1 MLRAAGSPENRE
13 RGLAVIERNARAQAK
28 LIEDVLDISRIIS
41 GKLSL
46 SLGPTGLAEVIT
58 ASVETV
64 TPAAQAKDIEIVA
77 HLPTQPLTFTA
88 DTQRIQQIIWN
99 LLSNAVKFTP
109 KSGKVTVRAAREGSE
124 VTVEVTDTGEG
135 IPANA
140 LPYVFDPFQQ
150 ADTTT
155 TRRHGGLGL
164 GLAIA
169 KQLVVAHGGVIA
181 AHSAGVGKGSTFVVR
196 LPARGAVIPVSA
208 PQGIASETP
217 TAESSLTRE
226 SLEGLRLLVV
236 DDEED
241 ALALVSR
248 VLTVNGAQVHAAN
261 SAREALAMLG
271 SLKPDVIVSDI
282 GMPDEDGY
290 SLVRKIR
297 ALPAEH
303 GGKTPAIALTAYARA
318 EDAERAFAAGYQLH
332 ISKPVDPA
340 HLAAMVARVGGRKLD
355 AAK

>member
-1 MLRAAGSPENRE
+1 
-13 RGLAVIERNARAQAK
+13 
-28 LIEDVLDISRIIS
+28 
-41 GKLSL
+41 
-46 SLGPTGLAEVIT
+46 
-58 ASVETV
+58 
-64 TPAAQAKDIEIVA
+64 
-77 HLPTQPLTFTA
+77 
-88 DTQRIQQIIWN
+88 
-99 LLSNAVKFTP
+99 
-109 KSGKVTVRAAREGSE
+109 
-124 VTVEVTDTGEG
+124 
-135 IPANA
+135 
-140 LPYVFDPFQQ
+140 
-150 ADTTT
+150 
-155 TRRHGGLGL
+155 
-164 GLAIA
+164 
-169 KQLVVAHGGVIA
+169 
-181 AHSAGVGKGSTFVVR
+181 
-196 LPARGAVIPVSA
+196 
-208 PQGIASETP
+208 
-217 TAESSLTRE
+217 
-226 SLEGLRLLVV
+226 LLVV